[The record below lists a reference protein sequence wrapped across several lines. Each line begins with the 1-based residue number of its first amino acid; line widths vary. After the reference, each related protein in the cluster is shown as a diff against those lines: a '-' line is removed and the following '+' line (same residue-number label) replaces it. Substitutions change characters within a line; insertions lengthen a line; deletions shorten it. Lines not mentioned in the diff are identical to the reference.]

1 MTSNIN
7 PQPKNNKKIDAL
19 APSPLRGEGRGEG
32 VNDDGNTLSSA
43 SPKIW
48 HPFTQHGLEEPIIKI
63 KSAKDEFLYTQDG
76 KTIIDGI
83 SSWWVNTL
91 GHSNPTITKA
101 ICEQAEKLQQIIFAG
116 FTHNPA
122 EEVAAKIKRFLPPK
136 LEYAFFSD
144 SGSTSVALKMAVG
157 YFHNIANGLHSNTT
171 LTPSPQP
178 SPLKGEGVRCN
189 SSSICYNGFKNKT
202 KIVAFE
208 KSYHGDTFGGMSSG
222 GRGVFNKAYSN
233 MLFDVIHLPFPEKGA
248 EHRTIQE
255 FKKVLKEQA
264 NEIAAIIIEPLIL
277 GSGGMLIYE
286 PFVIDELYKLAKE
299 NNVFFILDEVMT
311 GFGRTGTMFA
321 FEQTNI
327 VPDIICLSKG
337 LTGGNLPLALT
348 IATKEIYD
356 AYYSKNK
363 AEMFFHS
370 SSYTANPI
378 ACAAAAANLS
388 LWESEPILDKVKNI
402 NESHLKN
409 SKRFE
414 ENPYVKN
421 VRVLGSILA
430 LDIAVENDGYLS
442 DIAID
447 LYKFYTQNGI
457 LLRPLGNTV
466 YTMPPY
472 CISQSSLNQIYDTI
486 ELSISW
492 LKS

>member
-1 MTSNIN
+1 MIYNES
-7 PQPKNNKKIDAL
+7 
-19 APSPLRGEGRGEG
+19 
-32 VNDDGNTLSSA
+32 
-43 SPKIW
+43 KIW

-63 KSAKDEFLYTQDG
+63 ESAKDEFLYTEDG

-83 SSWWVNTL
+83 SSWWVNSH

-101 ICEQAEKLQQIIFAG
+101 ICEQAEKLQQVIFAG

-122 EEVAAKIKRFLPPK
+122 EEVAAKIRQFLPPQ
-136 LEYAFFSD
+136 LEYVFFSD
-144 SGSTSVALKMAVG
+144 SGSTSVEVALKMAVG
-157 YFHNIANGLHSNTT
+157 YFHNKGL
-171 LTPSPQP
+171 
-178 SPLKGEGVRCN
+178 
-189 SSSICYNGFKNKT
+189 NKT

-222 GRGVFNKAYSN
+222 GKSVFNKPYSN
-233 MLFDVIHLPFPEKGA
+233 LLFDVIHLPYPQKGVEA
-248 EHRTIQE
+248 KTIDT
-255 FKKVLKEQA
+255 FKKVLSEQA
-264 NEIAAIIIEPLIL
+264 GGIAAIIIEPLIL

-286 PFVIDELYKLAKE
+286 PFVIDELYKLAKAH
-299 NNVFFILDEVMT
+299 NVFFILDEVMT

-356 AYYSKNK
+356 AFYSKNK

-388 LWESEPILDKVKNI
+388 IWETESVLDKVKKIKN
-402 NESHLKN
+402 SHLENLKRIEKN
-409 SKRFE
+409 KF
-414 ENPYVKN
+414 VKN

-430 LDIAVENDGYLS
+430 LDIAVENGGYLS
-442 DIAID
+442 EIAID
-447 LYKFYTQNGI
+447 LYKFYNKNGV

-466 YTMPPY
+466 YVMPPY
-472 CISQSSLNQIYDTI
+472 CISQASLNQIYDTI
-486 ELSISW
+486 ELSIEHIRAK
-492 LKS
+492 L